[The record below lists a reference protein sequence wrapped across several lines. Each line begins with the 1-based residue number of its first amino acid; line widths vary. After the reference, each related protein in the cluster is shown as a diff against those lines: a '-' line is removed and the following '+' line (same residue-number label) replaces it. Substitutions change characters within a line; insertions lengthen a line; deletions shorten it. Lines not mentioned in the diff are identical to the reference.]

1 MAGANGYLDT
11 VGMWDAALAF
21 PEQCARALDAGREL
35 EGLPEKDRIEHVV
48 VLGMGGSGIAGD
60 ILTAAAG
67 PYMPVPVVVSKT
79 YDIPAFVGEQS
90 LVFAVSF
97 SGNTE
102 ETLEA
107 TEIAHNEGA
116 RIVAVT
122 RGGELGE
129 KAGRWGA
136 PVVEVPGDIP
146 APRAALGALSIPLMV
161 VLEEIGLFPGA
172 SNWISHAVKQLETRR
187 DSLGGD
193 GGLAATLAKSIGRTV
208 PLVYGGGGL
217 GHVAAQRW
225 KTQINENVKV
235 PAFFNTQPE
244 LCHNEIV
251 GWGQHGDMTRQV
263 FTVIDLRHDFEHPQI
278 SRRFELVDEIT
289 EEVVAGIEEVEAE
302 GEGQLAQLLDLVLVG
317 DFVSL
322 HMAARE
328 GLDPGPV
335 PVIEELKR
343 RLAGD

>member
-1 MAGANGYLDT
+1 MGANGHLDT
-11 VGMWDAALAF
+11 VGMWDAAFAF
-21 PEQCARALDAGREL
+21 PEQCARAADAGRDL
-35 EGLPEKDRIEHVV
+35 DGLPEKDRIEHVV
-48 VLGMGGSGIAGD
+48 VLGMGGSGVAGD

-67 PYMPVPVVVSKT
+67 PYMAVPVVVSKT
-79 YDIPAFVGEQS
+79 YGLPAFVGEQS

-122 RGGELGE
+122 RGGELGA
-129 KAGRWGA
+129 KASAWGA
-136 PVVEVPGDIP
+136 PVVGVPDDIP

-172 SNWISHAVKQLETRR
+172 SNWISHAVKQLEKRR
-187 DSLGGD
+187 EALRGD
-193 GGLAATLAKSIGRTV
+193 GGIAAAVAKGIGRTV
-208 PLVYGGGGL
+208 PLIYGGGGL
-217 GHVAAQRW
+217 GQVAAQRW
-225 KTQINENVKV
+225 KAQINENVKV

-263 FTVIDLRHDFEHPQI
+263 FTVVDLRHGFEHPQI
-278 SRRFELVDEIT
+278 SRRFELVDDII
-289 EEVVAGIEEVEAE
+289 EEVVAGVEEVEAE
-302 GEGQLAQLLDLVLVG
+302 GEGQLAQLLDLVMIG

-335 PVIEELKR
+335 PVIDELKK